1 METQVLKRL
10 AFPVLIVIAGITG
23 CHSGSK
29 DSTTVADS
37 ANQKG
42 IAKTDSAN
50 KAQASH
56 ADSSINANKKLSE
69 EASKFL
75 VKSYEAGMYEVQL
88 SQLAATNGLDAD
100 VKRLAAQ
107 LVAAHETINSS
118 ISAIAAN
125 ANFVLPAAI
134 NADHQKDMLD
144 MRKLTGPDF
153 DKKYI
158 NTIVDDHESAV
169 DDYKDAY
176 KNLSD
181 GDTRTFA
188 AETLPRIQD
197 HLEMAK
203 KVQDRIK

>member
-1 METQVLKRL
+1 MKTQALKRL
-10 AFPVLIVIAGITG
+10 AFPIIITLASIAG

-29 DSTTVADS
+29 DSTSVADS
-37 ANQKG
+37 ANQKE

-69 EASKFL
+69 DASKFL

-100 VKRLAAQ
+100 VKNLAAE
-107 LVAAHETINSS
+107 LVTAHTAINSS
-118 ISAIAAN
+118 IRSIAAA
-125 ANFVLPAAI
+125 ANFVLPATI
-134 NADHQKDMLD
+134 DADHQKDMKD
-144 MRKLTGPDF
+144 MHKLTGPDF

-158 NTIVDDHESAV
+158 NIIVDDHNNAV

>member
-1 METQVLKRL
+1 MKIQTLKRL
-10 AFPVLIVIAGITG
+10 AFLVIIVVASITG
-23 CHSGSK
+23 CHSRSK
-29 DSTTVADS
+29 DSISVADS
-37 ANQKG
+37 ANQKQ
-42 IAKTDSAN
+42 IAKTDSAS

-69 EASKFL
+69 DESKFL
-75 VKSYEAGMYEVQL
+75 VKSYEAGMYEIRL

-100 VKRLAAQ
+100 VKNLAAE
-107 LVAAHETINSS
+107 LLSAHTAINSS
-118 ISAIAAN
+118 IKTIATT
-125 ANFVLPAAI
+125 ANFVLPAGI
-134 NADHQKDMLD
+134 DADHEKDMQD
-144 MRKLTGPDF
+144 IRKLKASNF
-153 DKKYI
+153 DEKYI
-158 NTIVDDHESAV
+158 NIVVDDYNNEE

-181 GDTRTFA
+181 GNTRTFA